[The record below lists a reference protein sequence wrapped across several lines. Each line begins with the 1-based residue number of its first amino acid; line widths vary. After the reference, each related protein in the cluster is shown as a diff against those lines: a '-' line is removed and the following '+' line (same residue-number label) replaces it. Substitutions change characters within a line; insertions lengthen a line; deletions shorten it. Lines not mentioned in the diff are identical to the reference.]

1 MRKNRITYSHDG
13 VLVPFVEDEEKDRY
27 PSKTKEYRRDYM
39 RRHRGQEIGE
49 PLTEERYGRWV
60 PGGDGAL
67 ALEDVVDRYIAGNY
81 DYDTA
86 LRLALSITDAAG
98 LARITKRDFLVVLSR
113 KREVHHQAKKG

>member
-1 MRKNRITYSHDG
+1 MRKNRVTYSHDG
-13 VLVPFVEDEEKDRY
+13 VLVPFITDDVKDPGAKVR
-27 PSKTKEYRRDYM
+27 M
-39 RRHRGQEIGE
+39 RRHRGQAEEDVE

-67 ALEDVVDRYIAGNY
+67 ALEDVVDKYLAGDY

-113 KREVHHQAKKG
+113 KRDKHHA